1 MVLYKKLS
9 NFKHFLEERGE
20 VMKKTIIYLMLVLGV
35 VGLVGCGK
43 DKGETSSND
52 VIVATNVVKG
62 NTYDEK
68 VMELLTNE
76 KYQNPIKGDIVTYFK
91 PEYKEL
97 VFETFA
103 NRETPKN
110 QAIKFHYETEEELNE
125 LIEYAKEFNK
135 THERMKLTEEPHIVP
150 QFKTISFGNYFPE
163 LDKK

>member
-1 MVLYKKLS
+1 
-9 NFKHFLEERGE
+9 
-20 VMKKTIIYLMLVLGV
+20 MKKTIIYLMLVLGIV
-35 VGLVGCGK
+35 FLVGCGK

-52 VIVATNVVKG
+52 VTMATNVVKG

-76 KYQNPIKGDIVTYFK
+76 KYQNPIKGDRVTYYK

-97 VFETFA
+97 VFETYA

-110 QAIKFHYETEEELNE
+110 QMINFHYETEKELNE

-135 THERMKLTEEPHIVP
+135 THERMKLSEEPHIVP
-150 QFKTISFGNYFPE
+150 QFKTIGFVNTFPE

>member
-1 MVLYKKLS
+1 
-9 NFKHFLEERGE
+9 
-20 VMKKTIIYLMLVLGV
+20 MKKAIIYLMLVLGV
-35 VGLVGCGK
+35 IGLVGCGK

-52 VIVATNVVKG
+52 VTMATNVVKG

-110 QAIKFHYETEEELNE
+110 QGINFRYETKEELNE

-135 THERMKLTEEPHIVP
+135 THERMKLSEEPFITEYN
-150 QFKTISFGNYFPE
+150 QAITFTNTFPE

>member
-1 MVLYKKLS
+1 
-9 NFKHFLEERGE
+9 
-20 VMKKTIIYLMLVLGV
+20 MKKTIIYLMLVLGIV
-35 VGLVGCGK
+35 FLVGCGK

-52 VIVATNVVKG
+52 VTMATNVVKG

-76 KYQNPIKGDIVTYFK
+76 KYQNPIKGDRVTYYK

-97 VFETFA
+97 VFETYA

-110 QAIKFHYETEEELNE
+110 QMINFHYETEKELNE
-125 LIEYAKEFNK
+125 IIEYAKEFNK
-135 THERMKLTEEPHIVP
+135 THERMKLSEEPHIVP
-150 QFKTISFGNYFPE
+150 QFKTIGFVNTFPE

>member
-1 MVLYKKLS
+1 
-9 NFKHFLEERGE
+9 
-20 VMKKTIIYLMLVLGV
+20 MKKAIIYLMLVLGV
-35 VGLVGCGK
+35 VGLAGCGK

-52 VIVATNVVKG
+52 VTMATNVVKG

-76 KYQNPIKGDIVTYFK
+76 KYQNPIKGDIVTYYK

-97 VFETFA
+97 VFETYA

-110 QAIKFHYETEEELNE
+110 QMINFHYETEKELNE

-135 THERMKLTEEPHIVP
+135 THERMKLSEEPHIVP
-150 QFKTISFGNYFPE
+150 QFKTIGFVNTFPE

>member
-1 MVLYKKLS
+1 
-9 NFKHFLEERGE
+9 
-20 VMKKTIIYLMLVLGV
+20 MKKAIIYLMLVLGV
-35 VGLVGCGK
+35 IGLVGCGK

-52 VIVATNVVKG
+52 VTMATNVVKG

-76 KYQNPIKGDIVTYFK
+76 KYQNPIKGDRVTYFK

-97 VFETFA
+97 VFETYA

-110 QAIKFHYETEEELNE
+110 QMINFHYETEKELNE

-135 THERMKLTEEPHIVP
+135 THERMKLSEEPHIVP
-150 QFKTISFGNYFPE
+150 QFKTIGFVNTFPE

>member
-1 MVLYKKLS
+1 
-9 NFKHFLEERGE
+9 
-20 VMKKTIIYLMLVLGV
+20 MKKAIIYLMLVLGV

-52 VIVATNVVKG
+52 VTVATNVVKG

-76 KYQNPIKGDIVTYFK
+76 KYQNPIKGDRVTYYK

-97 VFETFA
+97 VFETYA

-110 QAIKFHYETEEELNE
+110 QMINFHYETEKELNE

-135 THERMKLTEEPHIVP
+135 THERMKLSEEPHIVP
-150 QFKTISFGNYFPE
+150 QFKTIGFVNTFPE

>member
-1 MVLYKKLS
+1 
-9 NFKHFLEERGE
+9 
-20 VMKKTIIYLMLVLGV
+20 MKKTIIYLMLVLGV
-35 VGLVGCGK
+35 VFLVGCGK

-52 VIVATNVVKG
+52 VTMATNVVKG

-76 KYQNPIKGDIVTYFK
+76 KYQNPIKGDRVTYYK

-97 VFETFA
+97 VFETYA

-110 QAIKFHYETEEELNE
+110 QMINFHYETEKELNE

-135 THERMKLTEEPHIVP
+135 THERMKLSEEPHIVP
-150 QFKTISFGNYFPE
+150 QFKTIGFVNTFPE

>member
-1 MVLYKKLS
+1 
-9 NFKHFLEERGE
+9 
-20 VMKKTIIYLMLVLGV
+20 MKKAIIYLMLVLGV
-35 VGLVGCGK
+35 VCLVGCGK
-43 DKGETSSND
+43 DKGETSFND
-52 VIVATNVVKG
+52 VTMATNVVKG

-76 KYQNPIKGDIVTYFK
+76 KYQNPIKGDRVTYYK

-97 VFETFA
+97 VFETYA

-110 QAIKFHYETEEELNE
+110 QMINFHYETEKELNE

-135 THERMKLTEEPHIVP
+135 THERMKLSEEPHIVP
-150 QFKTISFGNYFPE
+150 QFKTIGFVNTFPE

>member
-1 MVLYKKLS
+1 
-9 NFKHFLEERGE
+9 
-20 VMKKTIIYLMLVLGV
+20 MKKAIIYLMLVLGV
-35 VGLVGCGK
+35 VGLAGCGK

-52 VIVATNVVKG
+52 VTMATNVVKG

-76 KYQNPIKGDIVTYFK
+76 KYQNPIKGDRVTYYK

-97 VFETFA
+97 VFETYA

-110 QAIKFHYETEEELNE
+110 QMINFHYETEKELNE

-135 THERMKLTEEPHIVP
+135 THERMKLSEEPHIVP
-150 QFKTISFGNYFPE
+150 QFKTIGFVNTFPE

>member
-1 MVLYKKLS
+1 
-9 NFKHFLEERGE
+9 
-20 VMKKTIIYLMLVLGV
+20 MKKAIIYLMLVLGV
-35 VGLVGCGK
+35 IGLVGCGK
-43 DKGETSSND
+43 DKGETSSSENSNISITVD
-52 VIVATNVVKG
+52 TVKG

-76 KYQNPIKGDIVTYFK
+76 RYQNPIKGDIVTYFK

-110 QAIKFHYETEEELNE
+110 QMINFHYETEEELNE
-125 LIEYAKEFNK
+125 IIEYAKEFNK
-135 THERMKLTEEPHIVP
+135 THERMKLTEEPDIIK
-150 QFKTISFGNYFPE
+150 QFKTISFGNRFPE

>member
-1 MVLYKKLS
+1 
-9 NFKHFLEERGE
+9 
-20 VMKKTIIYLMLVLGV
+20 MKKVIIYLMLVLGV

-52 VIVATNVVKG
+52 VTMATNVVKG

-110 QAIKFHYETEEELNE
+110 QMINFHYETEKELNE

-135 THERMKLTEEPHIVP
+135 THERMKLSEEPHIVP
-150 QFKTISFGNYFPE
+150 QFKTIGFGNYFPE

>member
-1 MVLYKKLS
+1 
-9 NFKHFLEERGE
+9 
-20 VMKKTIIYLMLVLGV
+20 MKKAIIYLMLVLGV

-43 DKGETSSND
+43 DKGETSSEN
-52 VIVATNVVKG
+52 TNIGITADTVKG

-76 KYQNPIKGDIVTYFK
+76 KYQNPIKGDRVTYYK

-97 VFETFA
+97 VFETYA

-110 QAIKFHYETEEELNE
+110 QMINFHYETEKELNE

-135 THERMKLTEEPHIVP
+135 THERMKLSEEPHIVP
-150 QFKTISFGNYFPE
+150 QFKTISFVNTFPE

>member
-1 MVLYKKLS
+1 
-9 NFKHFLEERGE
+9 
-20 VMKKTIIYLMLVLGV
+20 MKKAIIYLMLVLGV

-52 VIVATNVVKG
+52 VTVATNVVKG

-76 KYQNPIKGDIVTYFK
+76 KYQNPIKGDRVTYYK

-97 VFETFA
+97 VFETYA

-110 QAIKFHYETEEELNE
+110 QMINFHYETEKELNE

-135 THERMKLTEEPHIVP
+135 THERMKLSEEPHIVP
-150 QFKTISFGNYFPE
+150 QFKTIGFVNIFPE

>member
-1 MVLYKKLS
+1 
-9 NFKHFLEERGE
+9 
-20 VMKKTIIYLMLVLGV
+20 MKKAIIYLMLVLGV
-35 VGLVGCGK
+35 IGLVGCGK

-52 VIVATNVVKG
+52 VNMATNVVKG

-76 KYQNPIKGDIVTYFK
+76 RYQNPIKGDRVTYFK

-110 QAIKFHYETEEELNE
+110 QGINFRYETKEELNE

-135 THERMKLTEEPHIVP
+135 THERMKLSEEPFITEYN
-150 QFKTISFGNYFPE
+150 QAITFTNTFPE

>member
-1 MVLYKKLS
+1 
-9 NFKHFLEERGE
+9 
-20 VMKKTIIYLMLVLGV
+20 MKKAIIYLMLVLGV
-35 VGLVGCGK
+35 VGLAGCGK
-43 DKGETSSND
+43 DKGETSSNN
-52 VIVATNVVKG
+52 VTMATNVVKG

-76 KYQNPIKGDIVTYFK
+76 KYQNPIKGDRVTYYK

-97 VFETFA
+97 VFETYA

-110 QAIKFHYETEEELNE
+110 QMINFHYETEKELNE

-135 THERMKLTEEPHIVP
+135 THERMKLSEEPHIVP
-150 QFKTISFGNYFPE
+150 QFKTIGFVNTFPE

>member
-1 MVLYKKLS
+1 
-9 NFKHFLEERGE
+9 
-20 VMKKTIIYLMLVLGV
+20 MKKAIIYLMLVLGV

-52 VIVATNVVKG
+52 LTMATNVVKG

-76 KYQNPIKGDIVTYFK
+76 KYQNPIKGDRVTYYK

-97 VFETFA
+97 VFETYA

-110 QAIKFHYETEEELNE
+110 QMINFHYETEKELNE

-135 THERMKLTEEPHIVP
+135 THERMKLSEEPHIVP
-150 QFKTISFGNYFPE
+150 QFKTIGFVNTFPE

>member
-1 MVLYKKLS
+1 
-9 NFKHFLEERGE
+9 
-20 VMKKTIIYLMLVLGV
+20 MKKAIIYLMLVLGV
-35 VGLVGCGK
+35 IGLVGCGK

-52 VIVATNVVKG
+52 VTMATNVVKG

-76 KYQNPIKGDIVTYFK
+76 KYQNPIKGDRVTYFK

-110 QAIKFHYETEEELNE
+110 QGINFRYETKEELNE

-135 THERMKLTEEPHIVP
+135 THERMKLSEEPFITEYN
-150 QFKTISFGNYFPE
+150 QAITFTNTFPE

>member
-1 MVLYKKLS
+1 
-9 NFKHFLEERGE
+9 
-20 VMKKTIIYLMLVLGV
+20 MKKAIIYLMLVLGV
-35 VGLVGCGK
+35 VCLVGCGK
-43 DKGETSSND
+43 DKGETNSND
-52 VIVATNVVKG
+52 VSVATNVVKG

-76 KYQNPIKGDIVTYFK
+76 KYQNPIKGDRVTYYK

-97 VFETFA
+97 VFETYA

-110 QAIKFHYETEEELNE
+110 QMINFHYETEEELNE

-135 THERMKLTEEPHIVP
+135 THERMKLTEEPFIEKY
-150 QFKTISFGNYFPE
+150 QNTIGFGNRFPE

>member
-1 MVLYKKLS
+1 
-9 NFKHFLEERGE
+9 
-20 VMKKTIIYLMLVLGV
+20 MKKAIIYLMLVLGV
-35 VGLVGCGK
+35 VCLVGCGK

-52 VIVATNVVKG
+52 VTMATNVVKG

-76 KYQNPIKGDIVTYFK
+76 KYQNPIKGDRVTYYK

-97 VFETFA
+97 VFETYA

-110 QAIKFHYETEEELNE
+110 QMINFHYETEKELNE

-135 THERMKLTEEPHIVP
+135 THERMKLSEEPHIVP
-150 QFKTISFGNYFPE
+150 QFKTIGFGNYFPE

>member
-1 MVLYKKLS
+1 
-9 NFKHFLEERGE
+9 
-20 VMKKTIIYLMLVLGV
+20 MKKAIIYLMLVLGV
-35 VGLVGCGK
+35 VGLAGCGK

-52 VIVATNVVKG
+52 VTMATNVVKG

-76 KYQNPIKGDIVTYFK
+76 KYQNPIKGDRVAYFK

-97 VFETFA
+97 VFETYA

-110 QAIKFHYETEEELNE
+110 QSINFHYETEEELKE
-125 LIEYAKEFNK
+125 IIEFAKEFNK
-135 THERMKLTEEPHIVP
+135 THERMKLSEEPFIVP
-150 QFKTISFGNYFPE
+150 QFKTISFVNSFPE